1 MKRPRSSPLSPPQ
14 KRRRKSKARTKL
26 SPLLENAC
34 SPIEKGDHTY
44 QPSPLTLSTTPTR
57 PQAPLHVPPVS
68 ANTGPVT
75 YSVQNTS
82 HSVYPMHLPNA
93 CQPSSILST
102 AMKSIGLNSQLFT
115 SNSQA
120 GIARQ
125 HVSSPSGHYLS
136 SSLGQTF
143 SLPQSHP
150 QAMIPQFPPRPVYSN
165 PQRNVSYP
173 MNSFQNPFQ
182 CLSPSYVQPPLNP
195 SVCSSGLQQG
205 LETTQYMPLPF
216 YLPGNNP
223 GGGFVQLQVMP
234 NPQLSYNGIGNSNF
248 AAPSSSTFGTFPG
261 HSGNGQG
268 HTLPLY
274 GNNQNMSFVK
284 SDGKIKSV
292 PPWFIFSNKRPEGKV
307 SNGHGLITLHRLYY
321 TGIHCHSTVV
331 HVLAIVL

>member
-57 PQAPLHVPPVS
+57 PQVPSHSTNV
-68 ANTGPVT
+68 GPAT
-75 YSVQNTS
+75 SSVQNTS
-82 HSVYPMHLPNA
+82 HSVYPMHLPNT
-93 CQPSSILST
+93 CQSSSILST
-102 AMKSIGLNSQLFT
+102 AMNTIGLNSQLFP

-120 GIARQ
+120 GIANQ

-143 SLPQSHP
+143 NLPQSHP
-150 QAMIPQFPPRPVYSN
+150 QAMIPQFPHRPVFPN
-165 PQRNVSYP
+165 TQPIVSYP
-173 MNSFQNPFQ
+173 MSSFQNPFQ
-182 CLSPSYVQPPLNP
+182 CFGTSYVRRPLNP
-195 SVCSSGLQQG
+195 SVCSSGMQQG
-205 LETTQYMPLPF
+205 LETTQYNMPLPF

-223 GGGFVQLQVMP
+223 GGGFVHLQVMP
-234 NPQLSYNGIGNSNF
+234 NPQLSFNGIGNSNF

-261 HSGNGQG
+261 NSGNGQG
-268 HTLPLY
+268 HPLPLY
-274 GNNQNMSFVK
+274 GSNQNTSNASFVK

-307 SNGHGLITLHRLYY
+307 SKGHGFY
-321 TGIHCHSTVV
+321 TSHVHLCVCTMSYNTVV
-331 HVLAIVL
+331 FHDS